1 MRIDK
6 FLSNQGI
13 GSRTEVKQYIKKGL
27 VLINGEVCKKPET
40 QIDENA
46 DKIICNGKEIHYEK
60 FRYYMLNKPAGYV
73 SATNDNLHPTVI
85 DLLKDSVNTTGLF
98 PVGRLD
104 IDTEGLL
111 IITNDG
117 KLSHELLSPGKHVG
131 KTYYA
136 KINGYVT
143 KSNILDFKNGIDIG
157 DDKPTL
163 PARLII
169 KDVDKSAGTSE
180 IFLTITEGRFHQVKR
195 SFAAL
200 GMEVVYL
207 KRISMG
213 ALKLDE
219 SLPSGSF
226 RELSPEEITLLRG
239 SKPV

>member
-13 GSRTEVKQYIKKGL
+13 GSRTEAKQYIKKGL
-27 VLINGEVCKKPET
+27 VTVNGEICKKPET
-40 QIDENA
+40 QINENT
-46 DKIICNGKEIHYEK
+46 DKIICNGKEVRYER

-73 SATNDNLHPTVI
+73 SATNDNLHSTVI
-85 DLLKDSVNTTGLF
+85 DLLKGSVNTAGLF

-143 KSNILDFKNGIDIG
+143 ESNILDFKNGIDIG

-163 PARLII
+163 PAKLII
-169 KDVDKSAGTSE
+169 KDADITAGTSE

-200 GMEVVYL
+200 GMEVIYL

-213 ALKLDE
+213 ALNLDE

-226 RELSPEEITLLRG
+226 RELSPEEVMLLRG
-239 SKPV
+239 GAPV